1 MNDQIINASSKTD
14 LQTAR
19 QYIRVDLAA
28 AHRLAVMYGMQEGI
42 FNHLTARVPGTP
54 DRYYQIP
61 FGLHWSE
68 VNASCFMEVGYD
80 GRVLAGSGDVEPSAF
95 GIHAPIHQKI
105 AHADAVFHTHM
116 PFAAAMSRLADPHIR
131 SIGQTELSVM
141 RHLVYDTDYH
151 GPATDTDEGNRLV
164 ALLEAHP
171 GKTIVAMANHGVLT
185 LGSIAHAFDRLYY
198 FERVAQ
204 VQMYALWSGEK
215 LNYLSQGA
223 IDRANESYARS
234 GGRIGAK
241 TWAEHHFDALKRILD
256 RREPDYRA

>member
-1 MNDQIINASSKTD
+1 MIMDIQTDAASADIDSVRWRT
-14 LQTAR
+14 R
-19 QYIRVDLAA
+19 IDLAA

-42 FNHLTARVPGTP
+42 FNHLTARVPGTS

-68 VNASCFMEVGYD
+68 VNASSFMEVGYD
-80 GRVLAGSGDVEPSAF
+80 GNILAGSGDVEPSAF
-95 GIHAPIHQKI
+95 GIHAPIHQSI
-105 AHADAVFHTHM
+105 AYAEAVFHTHM
-116 PFAAAMSRLADPHIR
+116 PFAAAMSRLDDPRIR
-131 SIGQTELSVM
+131 PIGQTELSVM

-151 GPATDTDEGNRLV
+151 GPATDTGEGNRLV

-171 GKTIVAMANHGVLT
+171 GKTIVAMSNHGILT

-204 VQMYALWSGEK
+204 VQLYALWTGEK
-215 LNYLSQGA
+215 LKHLPQSI
-223 IDRANESYARS
+223 IDRANEGYKSS
-234 GGRIGAK
+234 DGRIGNK